1 MLIYVFNLSIYYL
14 SIYLLLFIYLFA
26 YALLTHSTKLLA
38 DLYNGFVGPLLV
50 NSTEITVA

>member
-1 MLIYVFNLSIYYL
+1 M
-14 SIYLLLFIYLFA
+14 FIYLFA
-26 YALLTHSTKLLA
+26 YALLTKGTKLLA